1 MEMDSVL
8 SCHIVLVARVREI
21 IHLHIVLHAF
31 AYETEAVF
39 PYDYRVDCALA
50 DEKLAFEVL
59 GLVDEA
65 CLRLSLRIGVWMV
78 HIALAVHHFVPL
90 PVDHRT
96 AGNAYLEYVRIIGNQ

>member
-1 MEMDSVL
+1 MDSVF
-8 SCHIVLVARVREI
+8 STYVMLVTWVREVV
-21 IHLHIVLHAF
+21 HLYIVLHAF

-65 CLRLSLRIGVWMV
+65 CLRISLRIGVRVV
-78 HIALAVHHFVPL
+78 HIALAIHHFIPF
-90 PVDHRT
+90 PIDHRT
-96 AGNAYLEYVRIIGNQ
+96 ACNAYLEDIRIVGYQ